1 MASAISPELLE
12 LIRVVRGSP
21 LKKKKPLTIFQLA
34 ATKNGGM
41 DGTHV
46 KNYFGITLNITL
58 VFCRFASEAPARR
71 NAAGVVKLIALVI
84 LVAGLVTS
92 FGERVGLH
100 MTIPIM
106 KIF

>member
-1 MASAISPELLE
+1 M
-12 LIRVVRGSP
+12 
-21 LKKKKPLTIFQLA
+21 
-34 ATKNGGM
+34 
-41 DGTHV
+41 
-46 KNYFGITLNITL
+46 LNVTL
-58 VFCRFASEAPARR
+58 VFCRFASEAPANR

-84 LVAGLVTS
+84 LLAGLVTS

>member
-1 MASAISPELLE
+1 M
-12 LIRVVRGSP
+12 
-21 LKKKKPLTIFQLA
+21 
-34 ATKNGGM
+34 
-41 DGTHV
+41 
-46 KNYFGITLNITL
+46 LNVTL

-84 LVAGLVTS
+84 LLAGLVTS

-106 KIF
+106 KNFLVRLFLITIVAPAGLLAWRQQTVENNSEE